1 MNKSLRFCILLT
13 IILFSFTVSIK
24 VDAATKSVTDCLE
37 KNADCE
43 QPAESSTEDGDTEK
57 STLLSTEE
65 DTEPL
70 WVNFIKLFFAL
81 ALILGLIY
89 LLLKVLKKKN
99 ALFNQVKS
107 LENLGGISVGQ
118 NKSIQIIRVG
128 SKFYLIGVGDNVEM
142 LQEIDDEAL
151 MEDLLKRN
159 TTDANSPLSTL
170 VQRVT
175 TKETTNSDSIHSKQN
190 FKGHFV
196 NELDKLKKNRTQL
209 IQQYKQKEDQNE

>member
-89 LLLKVLKKKN
+89 LLLKFLKKKN

>member
-65 DTEPL
+65 DTEPF

-89 LLLKVLKKKN
+89 LLLKFLKKKN